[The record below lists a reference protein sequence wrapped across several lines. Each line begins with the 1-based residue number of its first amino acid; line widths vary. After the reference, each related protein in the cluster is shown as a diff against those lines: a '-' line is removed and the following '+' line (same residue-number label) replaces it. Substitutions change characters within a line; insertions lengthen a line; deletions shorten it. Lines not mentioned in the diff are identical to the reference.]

1 MSLVAFLSA
10 VLALLIAPGPTNT
23 LMGVAGAQAGL
34 GRVVR
39 LLPAELA
46 GYLTTILPLVWLG
59 AEMLARLPAASLVLK
74 LMAAVWV
81 MALAVRMWGLRS
93 AGAVSRPVTARQ
105 VFVTTM
111 LNPKALVFGLV
122 LLPAPGQPDFAPR
135 LALFCLMVCCVAL
148 LWGAAGALTQL
159 GAGAERRLM
168 LVQRIASLWLGVVAL
183 SLIANALQA

>member
-59 AEMLARLPAASLVLK
+59 AEMLARWPAASLVLK
-74 LMAAVWV
+74 LAAAVWV

-122 LLPAPGQPDFAPR
+122 LLPAPGEADFAPR

>member
-1 MSLVAFLSA
+1 MSVVAFLSA

-59 AEMLARLPAASLVLK
+59 AEMLARWPAASLVLK
-74 LMAAVWV
+74 LAAAVWV

-93 AGAVSRPVTARQ
+93 AGVASRPVTARQ

-122 LLPAPGQPDFAPR
+122 LLPAPGEADFAPR
-135 LALFCLMVCCVAL
+135 LALCCLMVCCVAL

>member
-46 GYLTTILPLVWLG
+46 GYLTTVLPLVWLG
-59 AEMLARLPAASLVLK
+59 AEMLARWPAASLVLK
-74 LMAAVWV
+74 LMAAFWV

-93 AGAVSRPVTARQ
+93 AGAASRPVTARQ

-122 LLPAPGQPDFAPR
+122 LLPAPGQADFAPR
-135 LALFCLMVCCVAL
+135 LALFCLMVSCVAL

-183 SLIANALQA
+183 SLIANVLQA

>member
-23 LMGVAGAQAGL
+23 LMGVAGAQAGV

-59 AEMLARLPAASLVLK
+59 AEMLARWPAASLVLK
-74 LMAAVWV
+74 LAAAVWV
-81 MALAVRMWGLRS
+81 MSLAVRMWGLRS
-93 AGAVSRPVTARQ
+93 AGVASRPVTARQ

-122 LLPAPGQPDFAPR
+122 LLPAPGEADFAPR